1 MNERTQ
7 AETMPMLLITGGA
20 GFIGNH
26 TARVALARG
35 WEVRLLDDLSSDGSK
50 KVNALE
56 KLGVEVVVGDVRD
69 EAVCLTVVEGCDAV
83 IHLAAQVSVSRSM
96 EYPEETI
103 EINVGGTANLLKAC
117 KTHGVT
123 RFVMASSAAVY
134 GSSDS
139 FPLEEKHAGA
149 SQSPYADSKW
159 QNELQVMEAKKE
171 GMQAI
176 ALRLFNV
183 YGTGQRHQGAY
194 AAVVPKFIDAALKG
208 QPVTVFGD
216 GLQTRDFIH
225 VNDVA
230 QALLMLATEP
240 WRKELEHVY
249 NVCTQTEISLLS
261 LLKLIQNIMADVAP
275 SIPQRA
281 PNHTT
286 KRKGD
291 IVRSVGSNVQFVR
304 DTAWTPEINFE
315 DGLYQQI
322 MDQLKDA

>member
-1 MNERTQ
+1 
-7 AETMPMLLITGGA
+7 
-20 GFIGNH
+20 
-26 TARVALARG
+26 
-35 WEVRLLDDLSSDGSK
+35 
-50 KVNALE
+50 
-56 KLGVEVVVGDVRD
+56 
-69 EAVCLTVVEGCDAV
+69 
-83 IHLAAQVSVSRSM
+83 M

-149 SQSPYADSKW
+149 SHSPYADSKW
-159 QNELQVMEAKKE
+159 QNELQVLEAKKE

-249 NVCTQTEISLLS
+249 NVCTQTEISHSKHTGRCRTLHPAAS
-261 LLKLIQNIMADVAP
+261 SKSYNKTQGRYR
-275 SIPQRA
+275 SIRWVKCSICSR
-281 PNHTT
+281 H
-286 KRKGD
+286 
-291 IVRSVGSNVQFVR
+291 S
-304 DTAWTPEINFE
+304 
-315 DGLYQQI
+315 
-322 MDQLKDA
+322 MDS

>member
-1 MNERTQ
+1 
-7 AETMPMLLITGGA
+7 MPMLLITGGA

-50 KVNALE
+50 KVKALE
-56 KLGVEVVVGDVRD
+56 ELGVEVVVGDVRD
-69 EAVCLTVVEGCDAV
+69 EAVCLTVVEGCHAV

-117 KTHGVT
+117 KIHGVA

-149 SQSPYADSKW
+149 LHSPYADSKW

-183 YGTGQRHQGAY
+183 YGTGQRHHGAY
-194 AAVVPKFIDAALKG
+194 AAVVPKFIDSALKG
-208 QPVTVFGD
+208 QPVTIFGD
-216 GLQTRDFIH
+216 GLQTRDFVH
-225 VNDVA
+225 VNDVV

-261 LLKLIQNIMADVAP
+261 LLKLIQNILADVAP

-281 PNHTT
+281 PTHTT
-286 KRKGD
+286 KREGD

-304 DTAWTPEINFE
+304 DTAWTPEIKLE